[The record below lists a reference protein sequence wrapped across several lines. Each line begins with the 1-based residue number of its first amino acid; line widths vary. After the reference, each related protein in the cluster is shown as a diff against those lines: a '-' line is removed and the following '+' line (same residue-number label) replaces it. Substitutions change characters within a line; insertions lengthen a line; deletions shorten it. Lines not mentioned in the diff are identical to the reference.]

1 MVEMIDERLLLA
13 ALFWAGL
20 ALLIFELIW
29 YAIEKKLALLKN
41 MPSQLIEESGIGF
54 FISKYIMQLAF
65 LVVVP
70 TVAYS
75 WFYVLVPFYGVR
87 AGVSMAIFL
96 FVLGIVPFG
105 VTVLMRIKLPLSF
118 MLFQLTGYLLKIILV
133 YGIIAYLYTL

>member
-1 MVEMIDERLLLA
+1 MINERLLLT
-13 ALFWAGL
+13 ALLWAGL
-20 ALLIFELIW
+20 ALFVFELIW
-29 YAIEKKLALLKN
+29 YFLEKRLALLKN
-41 MPSQLIEESGIGF
+41 LPPQILEDSGLGF

-96 FVLGIVPFG
+96 FVLGIVPFS

-118 MLFQLTGYLLKIILV
+118 MLFQLSGYLLKIIIV

>member
-1 MVEMIDERLLLA
+1 MAEMINERLLLA
-13 ALFWAGL
+13 ALLWAGL
-20 ALLIFELIW
+20 ALLIFELLW
-29 YAIEKKLALLKN
+29 YFLEKRLALLKKL
-41 MPSQLIEESGIGF
+41 PPQIIEDTGVGF

-96 FVLGIVPFG
+96 FVLGIVPFA
-105 VTVLMRIKLPLSF
+105 VTILMRIKLPLSF
-118 MLFQLTGYLLKIILV
+118 MLFQLSGYLLKIILV